1 MSKTKNSLAKPPKNT
16 KIITAA
22 IITSALLALGA
33 YSRYDRPSD
42 AAISAVDAV
51 ASRRDEI
58 RLAFRR
64 EKYDSTARARIER
77 ARGEPMG
84 GNPFGTEWTV
94 SVSSDGEFFRVGMT
108 GLSESQCL
116 ELLKSK
122 VEGAVDPIILEPLGR
137 PIANGQLGCAPGPD
151 NAVEWMFR

>member
-1 MSKTKNSLAKPPKNT
+1 MNKTKNSLAKPPKNT

-22 IITSALLALGA
+22 VITATLLILGA

-42 AAISAVDAV
+42 EAIFAVDAV
-51 ASRRDEI
+51 ASWRDEI

-64 EKYDSTARARIER
+64 GKYDSTARARIER
-77 ARGEPMG
+77 VRGVPMG
-84 GNPFGTEWTV
+84 KPPFGTEWTV
-94 SVSSDGEFFRVGMT
+94 SVSSDGEFFRVGMA
-108 GLSESQCL
+108 GLSESQCR
-116 ELLKSK
+116 ELLKSR

-151 NAVEWMFR
+151 NTVEWMFR